1 MTESKLNMSKI
12 LRDETRLDRKS
23 YRRNLI
29 SILLRNRK
37 AKVKMAG
44 NIRAM
49 AQADKDAVH
58 EAMKNQR

>member
-1 MTESKLNMSKI
+1 MIDMNQA
-12 LRDETRLDRKS
+12 LRDETHLDTKS
-23 YRRNLI
+23 YKRNLI

-44 NIRAM
+44 SILAM
-49 AQADKDAVH
+49 VQADKDAIH

>member
-1 MTESKLNMSKI
+1 MTDMNQA
-12 LRDETRLDRKS
+12 LRDETHLDTKS
-23 YRRNLI
+23 YKRNLI

-44 NIRAM
+44 SISAM
-49 AQADKDAVH
+49 VKADKDAIH

>member
-1 MTESKLNMSKI
+1 MTDMNKV
-12 LRDETRLDRKS
+12 LRDETRLDKKS

-44 NIRAM
+44 NIPGM
-49 AQADKDAVH
+49 AQADKDAIH

>member
-1 MTESKLNMSKI
+1 MINMNKI

-23 YRRNLI
+23 YRRNLV

-44 NIRAM
+44 NTPAM
-49 AQADKDAVH
+49 VQADKDAVH